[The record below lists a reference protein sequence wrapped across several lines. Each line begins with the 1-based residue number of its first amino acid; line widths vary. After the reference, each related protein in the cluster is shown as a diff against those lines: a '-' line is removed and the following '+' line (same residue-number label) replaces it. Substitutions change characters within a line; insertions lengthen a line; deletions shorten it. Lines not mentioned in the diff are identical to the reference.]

1 MATKIVLHA
10 VLLCI
15 VSSGPGIS
23 LPYPWSNEQE
33 LKEMCKKVVDRS
45 ATCDEV
51 VARSETFKKN
61 KGKYRPLLPRQTFGG
76 AVLECVESTLSV
88 ADMYKVCDEAETFKK
103 ALQCY
108 REVIMDFT
116 PPEAVEV
123 VEELVSVYE
132 NCMVSL
138 FNSSMTTTTAPT
150 GGSTKPK

>member
-15 VSSGPGIS
+15 VSSGLGIS
-23 LPYPWSNEQE
+23 LPYLWSSGQE
-33 LKEMCKKVVDRS
+33 LRAMCKKVVDRS

-61 KGKYRPLLPRQTFGG
+61 KGKYRPLL
-76 AVLECVESTLSV
+76 
-88 ADMYKVCDEAETFKK
+88 FKK

-123 VEELVSVYE
+123 LEELVSVYE
-132 NCMVSL
+132 NCMISF
-138 FNSSMTTTTAPT
+138 FNSSMTTTMAPT

>member
-15 VSSGPGIS
+15 VSSGLGIS
-23 LPYPWSNEQE
+23 LPYLWSSGQE
-33 LKEMCKKVVDRS
+33 LRAMCKKVVDRS

-61 KGKYRPLLPRQTFGG
+61 KGKYRPLLPPQTFGR
-76 AVLECVESTLSV
+76 AVVECVESTLSV
-88 ADMYKVCDEAETFKK
+88 ADMYKVCDEAET
-103 ALQCY
+103 
-108 REVIMDFT
+108 

-123 VEELVSVYE
+123 LEELVSVYE
-132 NCMVSL
+132 NCMISF
-138 FNSSMTTTTAPT
+138 FNSSMTTTMAPT